1 MNDNFSAHPEPLS
14 KDPLELLANAQD
26 RASMLHSGLTALA
39 QLLTGQLPGATLPAE
54 PLAALVTILA
64 DSGEQP

>member
-1 MNDNFSAHPEPLS
+1 MNDNGPT
-14 KDPLELLANAQD
+14 PLELLIDAQD
-26 RASMLHSGLTALA
+26 RASMLHSGIIALA
-39 QLLTGQLPGATLPAE
+39 QLLTQQHPGATLSAE